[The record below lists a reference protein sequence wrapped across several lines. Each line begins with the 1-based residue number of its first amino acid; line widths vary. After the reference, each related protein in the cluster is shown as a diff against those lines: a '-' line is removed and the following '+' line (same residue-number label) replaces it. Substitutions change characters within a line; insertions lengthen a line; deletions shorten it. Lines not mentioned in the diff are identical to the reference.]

1 MLNIENQEREAVM
14 NTKDRELIDQAKA
27 ALVAKPKESK
37 SKVKVVEPADPTLA
51 NELLAK
57 RSSVYD
63 AKKRL
68 EAELAEIDAIIKDMI
83 GTNDEL
89 QIHGSK
95 VASIARW
102 RETSLIT
109 DKVKETF
116 PLVDYPELYKATG
129 KSRLTIH

>member
-1 MLNIENQEREAVM
+1 MS
-14 NTKDRELIDQAKA
+14 TKERELIDAAKA
-27 ALVAKPKESK
+27 KLVSKPKETKSK
-37 SKVKVVEPADPTLA
+37 SKVVEPADPLLA

-83 GTNDEL
+83 GSNDEL
-89 QIHGSK
+89 HIHGAK

-102 RETSLIT
+102 REQSLIT

-116 PLVDYPELYKATG
+116 PLVDYPELYKATS
-129 KSRLTIH
+129 KSRLTVH

>member
-1 MLNIENQEREAVM
+1 M
-14 NTKDRELIDQAKA
+14 NTTERELIDAAKA
-27 ALVAKPKESK
+27 KLVSKPKESK
-37 SKVKVVEPADPTLA
+37 SKTKVVEPTDPLLA

-83 GTNDEL
+83 GGNDEL
-89 QIHGSK
+89 QIHGAK

-102 RETSLIT
+102 REQSLIT

-116 PLVDYPELYKATG
+116 PIVEYPELYKATS
-129 KSRLTIH
+129 KSRLTVH